1 MKFFL
6 QKLFRRPEFLFR
18 PAQLFRRVLWEI
30 KTPKQIVTVELPWGL
45 KMNVSPKDRIGASI
59 IKTGTYDTAVLECLY
74 RLTDQGETC
83 LDIGAN
89 YGLMS
94 GLLAQASGQ
103 SGKVISFE
111 AHPEIANEL
120 INITEEW
127 KSNQRMA
134 SIQIE
139 NSAVSDQVG
148 EAELT
153 IPENFH
159 SNKGSAKLV
168 ESNSESSDGK
178 IIKVRTITLDHYFE
192 SSKESIGI
200 CKIDVEG
207 HEKSALNGAKNL
219 LEDQRIRDIIYE
231 DHDGYPSDV
240 GTFLESFGYE
250 IFLIRKGLFKP
261 LLMDPGTPTYELPNY
276 LATLSPQRAKKR
288 ISPIGYK
295 VLRNNG

>member
-6 QKLFRRPEFLFR
+6 KKLFRRPEFLFR
-18 PAQLFRRVLWEI
+18 PAQLFRRILWEI
-30 KTPKQIVTVELPWGL
+30 KPPKQILTIKLPWGL
-45 KMNVSPKDRIGASI
+45 IIKVSPEDRIGASI

-94 GLLAQASGQ
+94 GLLAKASGKNGQ
-103 SGKVISFE
+103 VISFE
-111 AHPEIANEL
+111 AHPEIANDL
-120 INITEEW
+120 RTITDKW
-127 KSNQRMA
+127 KSNQKIA
-134 SIQIE
+134 SIQVE

-148 EAELT
+148 QAELT

-168 ESNSESSDGK
+168 ENNLGISEAK
-178 IIKVRTITLDHYFE
+178 NIKVQTVSLDHYFKRSE
-192 SSKESIGI
+192 ESIGI
-200 CKIDVEG
+200 CKIDIEG
-207 HEKSALNGAKNL
+207 HEKSALLGAKSL
-219 LEDQRIRDIIYE
+219 LESQRIRDIIYE
-231 DHDGYPSDV
+231 DHAGYPSEV

-261 LLMDPGTPTYELPNY
+261 LLMDPRTPTYELPNY

-288 ISPIGYK
+288 ISPIGYR
-295 VLRNNG
+295 VLR

>member
-6 QKLFRRPEFLFR
+6 KKLFRRPEFLFR
-18 PAQLFRRVLWEI
+18 PAQLYRRILWEI
-30 KTPKQIVTVELPWGL
+30 KPPKQILTVKLPWGL
-45 KMNVSPKDRIGASI
+45 IIKVSPEDRIGASI

-94 GLLAQASGQ
+94 GLLAKASGKNGQ
-103 SGKVISFE
+103 VISFE
-111 AHPEIANEL
+111 AHPEIANDL
-120 INITEEW
+120 RTITDKW
-127 KSNQRMA
+127 KSNQKIA

-139 NSAVSDQVG
+139 NSAVSDKVG
-148 EAELT
+148 QAELT

-159 SNKGSAKLV
+159 SNKGSAKLA
-168 ESNSESSDGK
+168 ENNLGISEEK
-178 IIKVRTITLDHYFE
+178 NIKVQTVSLDHYFKRSE
-192 SSKESIGI
+192 ESIGI
-200 CKIDVEG
+200 CKIDIEG
-207 HEKSALNGAKNL
+207 HEKSALLGAKSL
-219 LEDQRIRDIIYE
+219 LESQRIRDIIYE
-231 DHDGYPSDV
+231 DHAGYPSEV

-261 LLMDPGTPTYELPNY
+261 LLMDPRTPTYELPNY

-288 ISPIGYK
+288 ISPIGYR
-295 VLRNNG
+295 VLR

>member
-1 MKFFL
+1 
-6 QKLFRRPEFLFR
+6 
-18 PAQLFRRVLWEI
+18 
-30 KTPKQIVTVELPWGL
+30 
-45 KMNVSPKDRIGASI
+45 MNVSPKDRIGASI

-148 EAELT
+148 DAELT
-153 IPENFH
+153 TPENFH

-168 ESNSESSDGK
+168 ASNSESSNGK
-178 IIKVRTITLDHYFE
+178 NIKVRTINLDHYFE

-219 LEDQRIRDIIYE
+219 LKDQRIRDIIYE
-231 DHDGYPSDV
+231 DHGGYPSDV

-261 LLMDPGTPTYELPNY
+261 LLMDPKTPTYELPNY

-295 VLRNNG
+295 VLRNNE

>member
-6 QKLFRRPEFLFR
+6 KKLFRRPEFLFR
-18 PAQLFRRVLWEI
+18 PAQLFRRILWEI
-30 KTPKQIVTVELPWGL
+30 KPPKQILTIKLPWGL
-45 KMNVSPKDRIGASI
+45 IIKVSPEDRIGASI

-94 GLLAQASGQ
+94 GLLAKASGKNGQ
-103 SGKVISFE
+103 VISFE
-111 AHPEIANEL
+111 AHPEIANDL
-120 INITEEW
+120 RTITDKW
-127 KSNQRMA
+127 KSNQKIA

-139 NSAVSDQVG
+139 NSAVSDKVG
-148 EAELT
+148 QAELT

-159 SNKGSAKLV
+159 SNKGSAKLA
-168 ESNSESSDGK
+168 ENNLGISEEK
-178 IIKVRTITLDHYFE
+178 NIKVQTVSLDHYFKRSE
-192 SSKESIGI
+192 ESIGI
-200 CKIDVEG
+200 CKIDIEG
-207 HEKSALNGAKNL
+207 HEKSALLGAKSL
-219 LEDQRIRDIIYE
+219 LESQRIRDIIYE
-231 DHDGYPSDV
+231 DHAGYPSEV

-261 LLMDPGTPTYELPNY
+261 LLMDPRTPTYELPNY

-288 ISPIGYK
+288 ISPIGYR
-295 VLRNNG
+295 VLR